1 MTPRTVVLVDQG
13 IGFGGSLVVIARLAA
28 KLDRSRYRPV
38 ILSAMDWE
46 TIRDHVP
53 PDIET
58 YRVKPMVDYVR
69 RSKVTKIIRMLGDGI
84 LFKAFMYL
92 FTVIE
97 ELLNLPSLLK
107 TVWIIIRERADIVHV
122 NNSLT
127 AIFAAKLTGRP
138 IVWHFHGYRT
148 RATGRAPY
156 YLRLAANYIS
166 ISDFITRLALQD
178 SIPADRITTLHNPV
192 SPTHRWLDD
201 SARAALRARCGFIES
216 HCVVT
221 IVGRV
226 IEWKGQLQFLKAMAL
241 VIDKVPSVRAM
252 IVGDD
257 DEGYGNYPET
267 VRQFAKTNFPDGAV
281 FFAGYQADV
290 DPYYQI
296 SDIVIHASIAPEPFG
311 LVITEAMQNGKPVVG
326 ADTGAVPEL
335 IEDGVDGFIV
345 DPTNTE
351 QFADRILR
359 LSSDSAFRAACGA
372 NALRKAR
379 EKFDP
384 STYAANVEQ
393 VYDDVLKGKG
403 S

>member
-1 MTPRTVVLVDQG
+1 MTQRTVVLVDQG
-13 IGFGGSLVVIARLAA
+13 VGFGGSLVVIARLAA
-28 KLDRSRYRPV
+28 TLDHSRYRPV
-38 ILSAMDWE
+38 ILSAMEWE

-53 PDIET
+53 PGIET
-58 YRVKPMVDYVR
+58 YRVNPVIDYVSR
-69 RSKVTKIIRMLGDGI
+69 AKVTKLMRAFGDGI
-84 LFKAFMYL
+84 FFKTLVYL

-97 ELLNLPSLLK
+97 EILNLPSLVK
-107 TVWIIIRERADIVHV
+107 TVWIIIRERADIVHI
-122 NNSLT
+122 NNSLG

-138 IVWHFHGYRT
+138 IIWHFHGYRT
-148 RATGRAPY
+148 KPTGRAPY
-156 YLRLAANYIS
+156 HLRQAAHYIS
-166 ISDFITRLALQD
+166 ISHFITRLALED
-178 SIPADRITTLHNPV
+178 SIPAKQITTLHNPV
-192 SPTHRWLDD
+192 SPAHRWLPDAD
-201 SARAALRARCGFIES
+201 RAQLRARCGFGAS

-226 IEWKGQLQFLKAMAL
+226 IEWKGQLQFLEAMAI
-241 VIDKVPSVRAM
+241 VIAKIPSARAM

-267 VRQFAKTNFPDGAV
+267 VRQFAKSNFPDGAV
-281 FFAGYQADV
+281 FFAGYQPDV

-296 SDIVIHASIAPEPFG
+296 SDIVVHASIAPEPFG

-335 IEDGVDGFIV
+335 IEDGIDGFIV
-345 DPTNTE
+345 DPLNTA

-359 LSSDSAFRAACGA
+359 LASDSTFRASCGA

-384 STYAANVEQ
+384 STYAANVEEI
-393 VYDDVLKGKG
+393 YDDVLKGTQR
-403 S
+403 